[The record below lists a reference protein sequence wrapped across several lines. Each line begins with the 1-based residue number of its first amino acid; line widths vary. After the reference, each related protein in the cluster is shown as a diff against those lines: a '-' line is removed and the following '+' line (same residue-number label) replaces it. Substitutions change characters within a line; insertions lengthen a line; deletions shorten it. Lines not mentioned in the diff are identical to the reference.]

1 MGLIKK
7 MQIGNSNIEI
17 YSDVTEDEKR
27 ENLKEVYK
35 TINNIARTK
44 KEQGQD
50 VSNWFYT
57 EEQLRKMEQD
67 THFKFI

>member
-17 YSDVTEDEKR
+17 YSDVPEDEKK

-57 EEQLRKMEQD
+57 EEQLKKMEQD
-67 THFKFI
+67 TRFKFI

>member
-1 MGLIKK
+1 MGLIRK
-7 MQIGNSNIEI
+7 MQVGKSNIEI
-17 YSDVTEDEKR
+17 YSDVTDDEKI

-50 VSNWFYT
+50 VSSWFYT
-57 EEQLRKMEQD
+57 EEQLKKMEQD
-67 THFKFI
+67 PKYKFI